1 MSSNMSSSKR
11 SQGDNRH
18 GSQLSGA
25 HLNQDQES
33 KLDYGIDQTD
43 VLLPRCRAIKKP
55 YISFDRPHPEYA
67 QSVWSLHL
75 HSQIKQLEH
84 SDRRVMLDLPTLLY
98 WRERGDMIGN
108 GDHFNTY
115 DRSMLTKNFQ
125 PILRTTKRHDLKLT
139 RNWANDGVG
148 GTQANSIHFTFKR
161 YPQGTIYLQQ
171 WSMQKTLTHSEP
183 SSIKNG
189 QIAQDTHDPPGEHER
204 FLKAANCINMIIIMD
219 T

>member
-55 YISFDRPHPEYA
+55 YITFDRPHPEYA

-75 HSQIKQLEH
+75 DSQIKQLEH
-84 SDRRVMLDLPTLLY
+84 SDRWVMLDLPTLLY
-98 WRERGDMIGN
+98 RRERGDMIGN

-115 DRSMLTKNFQ
+115 DQSTLPKIFNRFFGQQSAMISSWQGIERMMASGAHRQIQFILLSNG
-125 PILRTTKRHDLKLT
+125 ILRERSTCNSGQCRKHWHIQSQAQSRMDKSPKILT
-139 RNWANDGVG
+139 
-148 GTQANSIHFTFKR
+148 IH
-161 YPQGTIYLQQ
+161 Q
-171 WSMQKTLTHSEP
+171 E
-183 SSIKNG
+183 
-189 QIAQDTHDPPGEHER
+189 
-204 FLKAANCINMIIIMD
+204 NMRD
-219 T
+219 S